1 MLYLWGYINKKGA
14 WISVEQDFLD
24 ILKEKKLE
32 FPEKIQGE
40 PKLNTLLES
49 DPALTDFLISH
60 FKELIYKRK

>member
-1 MLYLWGYINKKGA
+1 MLYLWGYIIKRGMDF
-14 WISVEQDFLD
+14 SRTRFLD

-32 FPEKIQGE
+32 FPEKIQE

-60 FKELIYKRK
+60 FKELIYRESK